1 MPALAGFTQVYAA
14 FLPQLLIAYAFL
26 DRALTPRWGAAL
38 RVTQAAVAVLLVLPV
53 GDTSTVGTALFVG
66 VAMPLVFYKDD
77 VRFRLLVAAL
87 LTVVT
92 SVSEFSGI
100 AFWMIA
106 TGRAES
112 NSVVESL
119 AHYPAHVASS
129 LLCAAVSALAL
140 WVFLRQLAVVRARL
154 HGREL
159 TLVGFLVLQAA
170 ANNQNAGPAMAFM
183 GMNMAGQAGGVNA
196 QNLYQMGA
204 QQAAQQPAPAAAAPA
219 APAGAWTCP
228 QCGKTATGKFCPECG
243 AKKPEA
249 DGWTCPTCGK
259 LNKGKFCAECGTKK
273 PAGTPKYKCDKC
285 GWEPED
291 PTHPPKFC
299 PECGDPFN
307 DGDIIV

>member
-1 MPALAGFTQVYAA
+1 MPALAGFAQVYAA

-100 AFWMIA
+100 AVWMVA
-106 TGRAES
+106 TGWAES

-170 ANNQNAGPAMAFM
+170 SI
-183 GMNMAGQAGGVNA
+183 
-196 QNLYQMGA
+196 NLFGKAIMLGLPDDAPLFWGA
-204 QQAAQQPAPAAAAPA
+204 AVLGLLCLAADVEVLRAVGRLRLRELEARRVARMSRAVEELS
-219 APAGAWTCP
+219 AGARREMDALEEVAMLRHDARNHLQVLTSLIERG
-228 QCGKTATGKFCPECG
+228 QRGEAASYARALSATLSSRGEKNVV
-243 AKKPEA
+243 A
-249 DGWTCPTCGK
+249 DGAPGDV
-259 LNKGKFCAECGTKK
+259 GS
-273 PAGTPKYKCDKC
+273 
-285 GWEPED
+285 EP
-291 PTHPPKFC
+291 
-299 PECGDPFN
+299 
-307 DGDIIV
+307 

>member
-1 MPALAGFTQVYAA
+1 MPALAGFAQVYAA

-26 DRALTPRWGAAL
+26 DRALTPRWGVAL
-38 RVTQAAVAVLLVLPV
+38 RVTQVAVAALLVLPV

-100 AFWMIA
+100 AVWMVA
-106 TGRAES
+106 TGWAES

-129 LLCAAVSALAL
+129 LFCAAVSSLAL
-140 WVFLRQLAVVRARL
+140 WVFLRQLAVVWARL

-170 ANNQNAGPAMAFM
+170 SINLFGKAIMLGSPDDAPLFWGAAVLGLLCLAADVEVLRAVGRLRLRELEARRVARMSWAVEELSAGARRE
-183 GMNMAGQAGGVNA
+183 
-196 QNLYQMGA
+196 MGA
-204 QQAAQQPAPAAAAPA
+204 LEEVAMLRHDARNHLQVLTSLIERGQRGEAVSYARALSATLSSLGEKNATSGGAP
-219 APAGAWTCP
+219 GNV
-228 QCGKTATGKFCPECG
+228 GS
-243 AKKPEA
+243 
-249 DGWTCPTCGK
+249 
-259 LNKGKFCAECGTKK
+259 
-273 PAGTPKYKCDKC
+273 
-285 GWEPED
+285 EP
-291 PTHPPKFC
+291 
-299 PECGDPFN
+299 
-307 DGDIIV
+307 

>member
-170 ANNQNAGPAMAFM
+170 SINLFGKAIMLGLPDDAPLFWGAAVLGLLCLAADVEVLRAVGRLRLRELEARRVARMSRAVEELSAGARREMDALEEVAMLRHDAR
-183 GMNMAGQAGGVNA
+183 NHLQVLTSLIERGQRGEAASYARALSATLSSRGEKNVVAGG
-196 QNLYQMGA
+196 
-204 QQAAQQPAPAAAAPA
+204 AP
-219 APAGAWTCP
+219 
-228 QCGKTATGKFCPECG
+228 
-243 AKKPEA
+243 
-249 DGWTCPTCGK
+249 
-259 LNKGKFCAECGTKK
+259 
-273 PAGTPKYKCDKC
+273 
-285 GWEPED
+285 
-291 PTHPPKFC
+291 
-299 PECGDPFN
+299 GDV
-307 DGDIIV
+307 GSES

>member
-1 MPALAGFTQVYAA
+1 MPALAGFAQVYAA

-38 RVTQAAVAVLLVLPV
+38 RVTQVAVAALLVLPV

-170 ANNQNAGPAMAFM
+170 SINLFGKAIMLGLPDDAPLFWGAAVLGLLCLAADVEVLRAVGRLRLRELEARRVARMSRAVEELSAGVMREMGALEEVAMLRHDAR
-183 GMNMAGQAGGVNA
+183 NHLQVLTSLIERGQRGEAASYARALSATLSSRGEKNVVAGG
-196 QNLYQMGA
+196 
-204 QQAAQQPAPAAAAPA
+204 AP
-219 APAGAWTCP
+219 GDV
-228 QCGKTATGKFCPECG
+228 GS
-243 AKKPEA
+243 
-249 DGWTCPTCGK
+249 
-259 LNKGKFCAECGTKK
+259 
-273 PAGTPKYKCDKC
+273 
-285 GWEPED
+285 EP
-291 PTHPPKFC
+291 
-299 PECGDPFN
+299 
-307 DGDIIV
+307 

>member
-1 MPALAGFTQVYAA
+1 MPALAGFAQVYAA

-38 RVTQAAVAVLLVLPV
+38 RVTQVAVAALLVLPV
-53 GDTSTVGTALFVG
+53 GDTSTVGTVLFVG

-100 AFWMIA
+100 AVWMVA
-106 TGRAES
+106 TGWAES

-129 LLCAAVSALAL
+129 LFCAAVSALAL
-140 WVFLRQLAVVRARL
+140 WVFLRQLAVVWARL

-170 ANNQNAGPAMAFM
+170 SINLFGKAIMLGSPDDAPIFWGAAVLGLLCLAADVEVLRAVGRLRLRELEARRVARMSWAVEELSAGARRE
-183 GMNMAGQAGGVNA
+183 
-196 QNLYQMGA
+196 MGA
-204 QQAAQQPAPAAAAPA
+204 LEEVAMLRHDARNHLQVLTSLIELGQRGEAASYARALSVTLSSHGEKNAASGGAP
-219 APAGAWTCP
+219 GDV
-228 QCGKTATGKFCPECG
+228 GR
-243 AKKPEA
+243 
-249 DGWTCPTCGK
+249 
-259 LNKGKFCAECGTKK
+259 
-273 PAGTPKYKCDKC
+273 
-285 GWEPED
+285 EP
-291 PTHPPKFC
+291 
-299 PECGDPFN
+299 
-307 DGDIIV
+307 

>member
-1 MPALAGFTQVYAA
+1 MPALAGFAQVYAA

-38 RVTQAAVAVLLVLPV
+38 RVTQAAVAALLVLPV
-53 GDTSTVGTALFVG
+53 GDTSTVGTVLFVG

-170 ANNQNAGPAMAFM
+170 SINLFGKAIMLGLPDDAPLFWGAAVLGLLCLAADVEVLRAVGRLRLRELEARRVARMSRAVEELSAGAMREM
-183 GMNMAGQAGGVNA
+183 GALEEVAMLRHDARNHLQVLTSLIERGQRGEAASYARALSATLSSRGEKNVVAGG
-196 QNLYQMGA
+196 
-204 QQAAQQPAPAAAAPA
+204 AP
-219 APAGAWTCP
+219 GDV
-228 QCGKTATGKFCPECG
+228 GG
-243 AKKPEA
+243 
-249 DGWTCPTCGK
+249 
-259 LNKGKFCAECGTKK
+259 
-273 PAGTPKYKCDKC
+273 
-285 GWEPED
+285 EP
-291 PTHPPKFC
+291 
-299 PECGDPFN
+299 
-307 DGDIIV
+307 

>member
-1 MPALAGFTQVYAA
+1 MPALAGFAQVYAA

-38 RVTQAAVAVLLVLPV
+38 RVTQVAVAALLVLPV

-170 ANNQNAGPAMAFM
+170 SINLFGKAIMLGLPDDAPLFWGAAVLGLLCLAADVEVLRAVGRLRLRELEARRVARMSRAVEELSAGVMRE
-183 GMNMAGQAGGVNA
+183 
-196 QNLYQMGA
+196 MGA
-204 QQAAQQPAPAAAAPA
+204 LEEVAMLRHDARNHLQVLTSLIERGQRGEAASYARALSATLSSRGEKNVVASGAP
-219 APAGAWTCP
+219 GDV
-228 QCGKTATGKFCPECG
+228 GS
-243 AKKPEA
+243 
-249 DGWTCPTCGK
+249 
-259 LNKGKFCAECGTKK
+259 
-273 PAGTPKYKCDKC
+273 
-285 GWEPED
+285 EP
-291 PTHPPKFC
+291 
-299 PECGDPFN
+299 
-307 DGDIIV
+307 

>member
-38 RVTQAAVAVLLVLPV
+38 RVTQAAVAALLVLPV

-77 VRFRLLVAAL
+77 VRFRLLVTAL

-112 NSVVESL
+112 NSVAESL

-170 ANNQNAGPAMAFM
+170 SINLFGKAIMLGLPDDAPLFWGAAVLGLLCLAADVEVLRAVGRLRLRELEVRRVARMSRAVEELSAGARREMGALEEVAMLRHDAR
-183 GMNMAGQAGGVNA
+183 NHLQVLTSLIERGQRGEAASYARALSATLSSRGEKNVVAGG
-196 QNLYQMGA
+196 
-204 QQAAQQPAPAAAAPA
+204 AP
-219 APAGAWTCP
+219 GDV
-228 QCGKTATGKFCPECG
+228 GS
-243 AKKPEA
+243 
-249 DGWTCPTCGK
+249 
-259 LNKGKFCAECGTKK
+259 
-273 PAGTPKYKCDKC
+273 
-285 GWEPED
+285 EP
-291 PTHPPKFC
+291 
-299 PECGDPFN
+299 
-307 DGDIIV
+307 

>member
-38 RVTQAAVAVLLVLPV
+38 RVTQAAVAALLVLPV
-53 GDTSTVGTALFVG
+53 GDTSTVGTVLFVG

-100 AFWMIA
+100 AVWMVA

-119 AHYPAHVASS
+119 AHYPAHVGSS

-140 WVFLRQLAVVRARL
+140 WVFLRQLAMVRARL

-170 ANNQNAGPAMAFM
+170 SINLFGKAIMLGLPDDAPLFWGAAVLGLLCLAADVEVLRAVGRLRLRELEARRVARMSRAVEELSAGAMREM
-183 GMNMAGQAGGVNA
+183 GALEEVAMLRHDARNHLQVLTSLIERGQRGEAASYARALSATLSSRGEKNVVAGG
-196 QNLYQMGA
+196 
-204 QQAAQQPAPAAAAPA
+204 AP
-219 APAGAWTCP
+219 GDV
-228 QCGKTATGKFCPECG
+228 GS
-243 AKKPEA
+243 
-249 DGWTCPTCGK
+249 
-259 LNKGKFCAECGTKK
+259 
-273 PAGTPKYKCDKC
+273 
-285 GWEPED
+285 EP
-291 PTHPPKFC
+291 
-299 PECGDPFN
+299 
-307 DGDIIV
+307 

>member
-1 MPALAGFTQVYAA
+1 MPALAGFAQVYAA

-26 DRALTPRWGAAL
+26 DRAMTPRWGAAL

-66 VAMPLVFYKDD
+66 VVMPLVFYKDD

-170 ANNQNAGPAMAFM
+170 SINLFGKAIMLGSPDDAPLFWGAAILGLLCLAADVEVLRAVGRLRLRELEARRVARMSRAVEELSAGARRE
-183 GMNMAGQAGGVNA
+183 
-196 QNLYQMGA
+196 MGA
-204 QQAAQQPAPAAAAPA
+204 LEEVAMLRHDARNHLQVLTSLIERGQRGEAASYARALSAALSSRGEKNVVTGGAP
-219 APAGAWTCP
+219 GDV
-228 QCGKTATGKFCPECG
+228 GS
-243 AKKPEA
+243 
-249 DGWTCPTCGK
+249 
-259 LNKGKFCAECGTKK
+259 
-273 PAGTPKYKCDKC
+273 
-285 GWEPED
+285 EP
-291 PTHPPKFC
+291 
-299 PECGDPFN
+299 
-307 DGDIIV
+307 

>member
-1 MPALAGFTQVYAA
+1 MPALAGFAQVYAA

-38 RVTQAAVAVLLVLPV
+38 RVTQVAVAALLVLPV

-100 AFWMIA
+100 AVWMVA
-106 TGRAES
+106 TGWAES

-159 TLVGFLVLQAA
+159 TLGGFLVLQAA
-170 ANNQNAGPAMAFM
+170 SINLF
-183 GMNMAGQAGGVNA
+183 GQAIMLGLPDDAPLFWGAAVLGLLCLAADVEVLRAVGRLRLRELEARRVARMSRAVEELSAGVMRE
-196 QNLYQMGA
+196 MGA
-204 QQAAQQPAPAAAAPA
+204 LEEVAMLRHDARNHLQVLTSLIERGQRGEAASYARALSATLSSRGEKNVVAGGAP
-219 APAGAWTCP
+219 GDV
-228 QCGKTATGKFCPECG
+228 GS
-243 AKKPEA
+243 
-249 DGWTCPTCGK
+249 
-259 LNKGKFCAECGTKK
+259 
-273 PAGTPKYKCDKC
+273 
-285 GWEPED
+285 EP
-291 PTHPPKFC
+291 
-299 PECGDPFN
+299 
-307 DGDIIV
+307 

>member
-53 GDTSTVGTALFVG
+53 GDTSTVGTTLFVG

-140 WVFLRQLAVVRARL
+140 WVFLRQLAVARARL

-170 ANNQNAGPAMAFM
+170 SINLFGKAIMLGLPDDAPLFWGAAALGLLCLAADVEVLRAVGRLRLRELEARRVARMSRAVEELSAGARREMDALEEVAMLRHDAR
-183 GMNMAGQAGGVNA
+183 NHLQVLTSLIERGQRGEAASYARALSAALLSRGEKNVVAGG
-196 QNLYQMGA
+196 
-204 QQAAQQPAPAAAAPA
+204 AP
-219 APAGAWTCP
+219 
-228 QCGKTATGKFCPECG
+228 
-243 AKKPEA
+243 
-249 DGWTCPTCGK
+249 
-259 LNKGKFCAECGTKK
+259 
-273 PAGTPKYKCDKC
+273 
-285 GWEPED
+285 
-291 PTHPPKFC
+291 
-299 PECGDPFN
+299 GDV
-307 DGDIIV
+307 GSET

>member
-1 MPALAGFTQVYAA
+1 MPALTGFAQVYAA

-38 RVTQAAVAVLLVLPV
+38 RVTQVAVAALLVLPV

-66 VAMPLVFYKDD
+66 VVMPLVFYKDD

-170 ANNQNAGPAMAFM
+170 SINLFGKAIMLGSPDDAPLFWGAAILGLLCLAADVEVLRAVGRLRLRELEVRRVARMSRAVEELSAGARRE
-183 GMNMAGQAGGVNA
+183 
-196 QNLYQMGA
+196 MGA
-204 QQAAQQPAPAAAAPA
+204 LEEVAMLRHDARNHLQVLTSLIERGQRGEAASYARALSAALSSRGEKNVVTGGAP
-219 APAGAWTCP
+219 GDV
-228 QCGKTATGKFCPECG
+228 GS
-243 AKKPEA
+243 
-249 DGWTCPTCGK
+249 
-259 LNKGKFCAECGTKK
+259 
-273 PAGTPKYKCDKC
+273 
-285 GWEPED
+285 EP
-291 PTHPPKFC
+291 
-299 PECGDPFN
+299 
-307 DGDIIV
+307 

>member
-170 ANNQNAGPAMAFM
+170 SINLFGKAIMLGLPDDAPLFWGAAVLGLLCLAADVEVLRAVGRLRLRELEARRVARMSRAVEELSAGARREMDALEEVAMLRHDAR
-183 GMNMAGQAGGVNA
+183 NHLQVLTSLIERGQRGEAASYARALSATLSSRGEKNVVAGG
-196 QNLYQMGA
+196 
-204 QQAAQQPAPAAAAPA
+204 AP
-219 APAGAWTCP
+219 GDV
-228 QCGKTATGKFCPECG
+228 GS
-243 AKKPEA
+243 
-249 DGWTCPTCGK
+249 
-259 LNKGKFCAECGTKK
+259 
-273 PAGTPKYKCDKC
+273 
-285 GWEPED
+285 EP
-291 PTHPPKFC
+291 
-299 PECGDPFN
+299 
-307 DGDIIV
+307 

>member
-77 VRFRLLVAAL
+77 VRFRLLVAAQ

-170 ANNQNAGPAMAFM
+170 SINLFGKAIMLGLPDDAPLFWGAAVLGLLCLAADVEVLRAVGRLRLRELEARRVARMSRAVEELSAGARREMDALEEVAMLRHDAR
-183 GMNMAGQAGGVNA
+183 NHLQVLTSLIERGQRGEAASYARALSATLSSRGEKNVVAGG
-196 QNLYQMGA
+196 
-204 QQAAQQPAPAAAAPA
+204 AP
-219 APAGAWTCP
+219 GDV
-228 QCGKTATGKFCPECG
+228 GS
-243 AKKPEA
+243 
-249 DGWTCPTCGK
+249 
-259 LNKGKFCAECGTKK
+259 
-273 PAGTPKYKCDKC
+273 
-285 GWEPED
+285 EP
-291 PTHPPKFC
+291 
-299 PECGDPFN
+299 
-307 DGDIIV
+307 

>member
-170 ANNQNAGPAMAFM
+170 SINLFGKAIMLGLPDDAPLFWGAAVLGLLCLAADVEVLRAVGRLRLRELEARRVARMSRAVEELSAGARREMGALEEVAMLRHDAR
-183 GMNMAGQAGGVNA
+183 NHLQVLTTLIERGQRGEAASYARALSATLSSRGEKNVVAGG
-196 QNLYQMGA
+196 
-204 QQAAQQPAPAAAAPA
+204 AP
-219 APAGAWTCP
+219 GDV
-228 QCGKTATGKFCPECG
+228 GS
-243 AKKPEA
+243 
-249 DGWTCPTCGK
+249 
-259 LNKGKFCAECGTKK
+259 
-273 PAGTPKYKCDKC
+273 
-285 GWEPED
+285 EP
-291 PTHPPKFC
+291 
-299 PECGDPFN
+299 
-307 DGDIIV
+307 

>member
-38 RVTQAAVAVLLVLPV
+38 RVTQAVVAVLLVLPV

-140 WVFLRQLAVVRARL
+140 WVFLRQLAVARARL

-170 ANNQNAGPAMAFM
+170 SINLFGKAIMLGLPDDAPLFWGAAALGLLCLAADVEVLRAVGRLRLRELEARRVARMSRAVEELSAGAMRE
-183 GMNMAGQAGGVNA
+183 
-196 QNLYQMGA
+196 MGA
-204 QQAAQQPAPAAAAPA
+204 LEEVAMLRHDARNHLQVLTSLIERGQRGEAASYARALS
-219 APAGAWTCP
+219 
-228 QCGKTATGKFCPECG
+228 ATLSSRGEKNVV
-243 AKKPEA
+243 A
-249 DGWTCPTCGK
+249 DGAPGDV
-259 LNKGKFCAECGTKK
+259 GS
-273 PAGTPKYKCDKC
+273 
-285 GWEPED
+285 EP
-291 PTHPPKFC
+291 
-299 PECGDPFN
+299 
-307 DGDIIV
+307 

>member
-77 VRFRLLVAAL
+77 VRFRLLLAAL

-170 ANNQNAGPAMAFM
+170 SINLFGKAIMLGLPDDAPLFWGAAVLGLLCLAADVEVLRAVGRLRLRELEVRRVARMSRAVEELSAGARREMGALEEVAMLRHDAR
-183 GMNMAGQAGGVNA
+183 NHLQVLTSLIERGQRGEAASYARALSATLSSRGEKNVVAGG
-196 QNLYQMGA
+196 
-204 QQAAQQPAPAAAAPA
+204 AP
-219 APAGAWTCP
+219 GDV
-228 QCGKTATGKFCPECG
+228 GG
-243 AKKPEA
+243 
-249 DGWTCPTCGK
+249 
-259 LNKGKFCAECGTKK
+259 
-273 PAGTPKYKCDKC
+273 
-285 GWEPED
+285 EP
-291 PTHPPKFC
+291 
-299 PECGDPFN
+299 
-307 DGDIIV
+307 

>member
-1 MPALAGFTQVYAA
+1 MPALAGFAQVYAA

-100 AFWMIA
+100 AVWMVA
-106 TGRAES
+106 TGWAES

-170 ANNQNAGPAMAFM
+170 SINLFGKAIMLGLPDDAPLFWGAAVLGLLCLAADVEVLRAVGRLRLRELEARRVARMSRAVEELSAGARREMDALEEVAMLRHDAR
-183 GMNMAGQAGGVNA
+183 NHLQVLTSLIERGQRGEAASYARALSAALSSRGEKNVVAGG
-196 QNLYQMGA
+196 
-204 QQAAQQPAPAAAAPA
+204 AP
-219 APAGAWTCP
+219 GDV
-228 QCGKTATGKFCPECG
+228 GS
-243 AKKPEA
+243 
-249 DGWTCPTCGK
+249 
-259 LNKGKFCAECGTKK
+259 
-273 PAGTPKYKCDKC
+273 
-285 GWEPED
+285 EP
-291 PTHPPKFC
+291 
-299 PECGDPFN
+299 
-307 DGDIIV
+307 

>member
-38 RVTQAAVAVLLVLPV
+38 RVTQAAVAALLVLPV
-53 GDTSTVGTALFVG
+53 GDTSTVGTVLFVG

-100 AFWMIA
+100 AVWMVA

-170 ANNQNAGPAMAFM
+170 SI
-183 GMNMAGQAGGVNA
+183 
-196 QNLYQMGA
+196 NLFGKAIMLGLPDDAPLFWGA
-204 QQAAQQPAPAAAAPA
+204 AVLGLLCLAADVEVLRAVGRLRLRELEARRVARMSRAVEELS
-219 APAGAWTCP
+219 AGARREMDALEEVAMLRHDARNHLQVLTSLIERG
-228 QCGKTATGKFCPECG
+228 QRGEAASYARALSATLSSRGEKNVV
-243 AKKPEA
+243 A
-249 DGWTCPTCGK
+249 DGAPGDV
-259 LNKGKFCAECGTKK
+259 GS
-273 PAGTPKYKCDKC
+273 
-285 GWEPED
+285 EP
-291 PTHPPKFC
+291 
-299 PECGDPFN
+299 
-307 DGDIIV
+307 

>member
-38 RVTQAAVAVLLVLPV
+38 RVTQAAVAALLVLPV
-53 GDTSTVGTALFVG
+53 GDTSTVGTVLFVG

-100 AFWMIA
+100 AVWMVA

-140 WVFLRQLAVVRARL
+140 WVFLRQLAVARARL

-170 ANNQNAGPAMAFM
+170 SINLFGKAIMLGTPDDAPLFWGAAVLGLLCLAADVEVLRAVGRLRLRELEARRVARMSRAVEELSAGAMREM
-183 GMNMAGQAGGVNA
+183 GALEEVAMLRHDARNHLQVLTSLIERGQRGEAASYARALSATLSSRGEKNVVAGG
-196 QNLYQMGA
+196 
-204 QQAAQQPAPAAAAPA
+204 AP
-219 APAGAWTCP
+219 GDV
-228 QCGKTATGKFCPECG
+228 GS
-243 AKKPEA
+243 
-249 DGWTCPTCGK
+249 
-259 LNKGKFCAECGTKK
+259 
-273 PAGTPKYKCDKC
+273 
-285 GWEPED
+285 EP
-291 PTHPPKFC
+291 
-299 PECGDPFN
+299 
-307 DGDIIV
+307 

>member
-1 MPALAGFTQVYAA
+1 MPALAGFAQVYAA

-26 DRALTPRWGAAL
+26 DRALTPRWGAVL

-100 AFWMIA
+100 AVWMVA

-170 ANNQNAGPAMAFM
+170 SINLFGKAIMLGLPDDAPLFWGAAVLGLLCLAADVEVLRAVGRLRLRELETRRVARMSRAVEELSAGARREMDALEEVAMLRHDAR
-183 GMNMAGQAGGVNA
+183 NHLQVLTSLIERGQRGEAASYARALSAALSSRGEKNVVAGG
-196 QNLYQMGA
+196 
-204 QQAAQQPAPAAAAPA
+204 AP
-219 APAGAWTCP
+219 GDV
-228 QCGKTATGKFCPECG
+228 GS
-243 AKKPEA
+243 
-249 DGWTCPTCGK
+249 
-259 LNKGKFCAECGTKK
+259 
-273 PAGTPKYKCDKC
+273 
-285 GWEPED
+285 EP
-291 PTHPPKFC
+291 
-299 PECGDPFN
+299 
-307 DGDIIV
+307 

>member
-100 AFWMIA
+100 AVWMVA
-106 TGRAES
+106 TGWAES

-170 ANNQNAGPAMAFM
+170 SINLFGKAIMLGLPDDAPLFWGAAVLGLLCLAADVEVLRAVGRLRLRELEARRVARMSRAVEELSAGARREMDALEEVAMLRHDAR
-183 GMNMAGQAGGVNA
+183 NHLQVLTSLIERGQRGEAASYARALSAALSSRGEKNVVAGG
-196 QNLYQMGA
+196 
-204 QQAAQQPAPAAAAPA
+204 AP
-219 APAGAWTCP
+219 GDV
-228 QCGKTATGKFCPECG
+228 GS
-243 AKKPEA
+243 
-249 DGWTCPTCGK
+249 
-259 LNKGKFCAECGTKK
+259 
-273 PAGTPKYKCDKC
+273 
-285 GWEPED
+285 EP
-291 PTHPPKFC
+291 
-299 PECGDPFN
+299 
-307 DGDIIV
+307 

>member
-77 VRFRLLVAAL
+77 VRFRLLVAAQ

-170 ANNQNAGPAMAFM
+170 SINLFGKAIMLGLPDDAPLFWGAAVLGLLCLAADVEVLRAVGRLRLRELEARRVARMSRAVEELSAGARREMDALEEVAMLRHDAR
-183 GMNMAGQAGGVNA
+183 NHLQVLTSLIERGQRGEAASYARALSAALLSRGEKNVVAGG
-196 QNLYQMGA
+196 
-204 QQAAQQPAPAAAAPA
+204 AP
-219 APAGAWTCP
+219 GDV
-228 QCGKTATGKFCPECG
+228 GS
-243 AKKPEA
+243 
-249 DGWTCPTCGK
+249 
-259 LNKGKFCAECGTKK
+259 
-273 PAGTPKYKCDKC
+273 
-285 GWEPED
+285 EP
-291 PTHPPKFC
+291 
-299 PECGDPFN
+299 
-307 DGDIIV
+307 

>member
-1 MPALAGFTQVYAA
+1 MPALTAFAQVYAA

-38 RVTQAAVAVLLVLPV
+38 RVTQVAVAALLVLPV

-100 AFWMIA
+100 AVWMVA
-106 TGRAES
+106 TGWAES

-129 LLCAAVSALAL
+129 LFCAAVSALAL

-170 ANNQNAGPAMAFM
+170 SINLFGKAIMLGSPDDAPIFWGAAVLGLLCLAADVEVLRAVGRLRLRELEARRVARMSWAVEELSAGARRE
-183 GMNMAGQAGGVNA
+183 
-196 QNLYQMGA
+196 MGA
-204 QQAAQQPAPAAAAPA
+204 LEEVAMLRHDARNHLQVLTSLIERGQRGEAASYARALSATLSSRGEKNAASGGAP
-219 APAGAWTCP
+219 GDV
-228 QCGKTATGKFCPECG
+228 GS
-243 AKKPEA
+243 
-249 DGWTCPTCGK
+249 
-259 LNKGKFCAECGTKK
+259 
-273 PAGTPKYKCDKC
+273 
-285 GWEPED
+285 EP
-291 PTHPPKFC
+291 
-299 PECGDPFN
+299 
-307 DGDIIV
+307 

>member
-1 MPALAGFTQVYAA
+1 MPALAGFAQVYAA

-26 DRALTPRWGAAL
+26 DRAMTPRWGAAL

-119 AHYPAHVASS
+119 
-129 LLCAAVSALAL
+129 
-140 WVFLRQLAVVRARL
+140 VRARL

-170 ANNQNAGPAMAFM
+170 SINLFGKAIMLGLPDDAPLFWGAAVLGLLCLAADVEVLRAVGRLRLRELEARRVARMSRAVEELSAGARREMDALEEVAMLRHDAR
-183 GMNMAGQAGGVNA
+183 NHLQVLTSLIERGQRGEAASYARALSAALSSRGEKNVVAGG
-196 QNLYQMGA
+196 
-204 QQAAQQPAPAAAAPA
+204 AP
-219 APAGAWTCP
+219 GDV
-228 QCGKTATGKFCPECG
+228 GS
-243 AKKPEA
+243 
-249 DGWTCPTCGK
+249 
-259 LNKGKFCAECGTKK
+259 
-273 PAGTPKYKCDKC
+273 
-285 GWEPED
+285 EP
-291 PTHPPKFC
+291 
-299 PECGDPFN
+299 
-307 DGDIIV
+307 

>member
-1 MPALAGFTQVYAA
+1 MPALAGFAQVYAA

-38 RVTQAAVAVLLVLPV
+38 RVTQAAVAALLVLPV
-53 GDTSTVGTALFVG
+53 GDTSTVGTVLFVG

-100 AFWMIA
+100 AVWMVA

-129 LLCAAVSALAL
+129 LFCAAVSALAL

-170 ANNQNAGPAMAFM
+170 SINLFGKAIMLGLPDDAPLFWGAAVLGLLCLAADVEVLRAVGRLRLRELEARRVARMSRAVEELSAGVMRE
-183 GMNMAGQAGGVNA
+183 
-196 QNLYQMGA
+196 MGA
-204 QQAAQQPAPAAAAPA
+204 LEEVAMLRHDARNHLQVLTSLIERGQRGEAASYARALSATLSSRGEKNDASGGAP
-219 APAGAWTCP
+219 GDV
-228 QCGKTATGKFCPECG
+228 GS
-243 AKKPEA
+243 
-249 DGWTCPTCGK
+249 
-259 LNKGKFCAECGTKK
+259 
-273 PAGTPKYKCDKC
+273 
-285 GWEPED
+285 EP
-291 PTHPPKFC
+291 
-299 PECGDPFN
+299 
-307 DGDIIV
+307 

>member
-1 MPALAGFTQVYAA
+1 MPALAGFAQVYAA

-26 DRALTPRWGAAL
+26 DRALTSRWGAAL

-100 AFWMIA
+100 AVWMVA
-106 TGRAES
+106 TGWAES

-159 TLVGFLVLQAA
+159 TLVGFLVLQASSINLFGKAIMLGSPDDAPLFWGA
-170 ANNQNAGPAMAFM
+170 AILGLLCLAADVEVLRAVGRLRLRELEARRVARMSRAVEELSAGARRE
-183 GMNMAGQAGGVNA
+183 
-196 QNLYQMGA
+196 MGA
-204 QQAAQQPAPAAAAPA
+204 LEEVAMLRHDARNHLQVLTSLIERGQRGEAASYARALSAALSSRGEKNVVTGGAP
-219 APAGAWTCP
+219 GDV
-228 QCGKTATGKFCPECG
+228 GS
-243 AKKPEA
+243 
-249 DGWTCPTCGK
+249 
-259 LNKGKFCAECGTKK
+259 
-273 PAGTPKYKCDKC
+273 
-285 GWEPED
+285 EP
-291 PTHPPKFC
+291 
-299 PECGDPFN
+299 
-307 DGDIIV
+307 

>member
-38 RVTQAAVAVLLVLPV
+38 RVTQAAVAALLVLPV

-170 ANNQNAGPAMAFM
+170 SINLFGKAIMLGLPDDAPLFWGAAVLGLLCLAADVEVLRAVGRLRLRELEARRVARMSRAVEELSAGARREMGALEEVAMLRHDAR
-183 GMNMAGQAGGVNA
+183 NHLQVLTSLIERGQRGEAASYARALSATLSSRGEKNVVAGG
-196 QNLYQMGA
+196 
-204 QQAAQQPAPAAAAPA
+204 AP
-219 APAGAWTCP
+219 GDV
-228 QCGKTATGKFCPECG
+228 GS
-243 AKKPEA
+243 
-249 DGWTCPTCGK
+249 
-259 LNKGKFCAECGTKK
+259 
-273 PAGTPKYKCDKC
+273 
-285 GWEPED
+285 EP
-291 PTHPPKFC
+291 
-299 PECGDPFN
+299 
-307 DGDIIV
+307 